1 MCAQDYTTEK
11 FTQAL
16 VAGAVPITLG
26 PPNLRDFAPHP
37 DSFLPA
43 ESFASPPKLA
53 RALLDIAHNRERWAH
68 MAADWRDV
76 PRLVR
81 DNPQEALPDDL
92 NVLYRQFASTVGLN
106 SVHSDCRRCIWIAD
120 AYRLRHS
127 LGEAAALRE
136 AAQPGVGNGLHQ
148 MSLYAVQD
156 EYLGGDTS
164 VTHGKHGICDWVA
177 VRERGAYRFVRVKKP
192 QDNSMTT
199 VKQLQHRAVSA
210 MHIFPQATAHGTIS
224 DQANVAMIYT
234 LWGREVLKT
243 AVAVASLACGT
254 ELELVLVPEP
264 PM

>member
-43 ESFASPPKLA
+43 ESFASPPELA
-53 RALLDIAHNRERWAH
+53 KTLLEIAHNRERWEH

-81 DNPQEALPDDL
+81 DDPQEALTNDP

-106 SVHSDCRRCIWIAD
+106 AVHSDCRRCIWIAD

-127 LGEAAALRE
+127 LGEVAALRE
-136 AAQPGVGNGLHQ
+136 TLGVEKGLQHQ
-148 MSLYAVQD
+148 MSRYAVQD
-156 EYLGGDTS
+156 EYLGDTS
-164 VTHGKHGICDWVA
+164 VAHGKNGICDWVA

-210 MHIFPQATAHGTIS
+210 MHTFPQATAHGTIA

-243 AVAVASLACGT
+243 AAAVASLACGT